1 MNIDFTQEQLLAF
14 YRSTS
19 NDGRKAIKEA
29 LGEKFSGT
37 IPVTERVKTYDD
49 AVKELGEDHPFVV
62 AANSAVWRYP
72 EDYNQDIV
80 AYLKLR
86 VVVAALNDGWNP
98 EFTEDERR
106 WFPWYRLYTKEE
118 IDNLSEEDKEQVL
131 LWGGGAGDGSRC
143 GLASAH
149 SDNAWSFSDASIGSR
164 LALKSEELAD
174 YAGKQFIELFAP
186 FCFRPKPAENK

>member
-131 LWGGGAGDGSRC
+131 LWGGYASYGSRC
-143 GLASAH
+143 GLAYAS
-149 SDNAWSFSDASIGSR
+149 SNLAWSLSPAAFGSR
-164 LALKSEELAD
+164 LALKSKELAD

>member
-1 MNIDFTQEQLLAF
+1 MKIDFTLEQLLVF

-19 NDGRKAIKEA
+19 NDGRKAVKEA
-29 LGEKFSGT
+29 LGEKFSET

-49 AVKELGEDHPFVV
+49 AVNELGEEHPFVV
-62 AANSAVWRYP
+62 AANSAAWRYP
-72 EDYNQDIV
+72 EECNQDIV

-86 VVVAALNDGWNP
+86 VVVAALNDGWKP

-131 LWGGGAGDGSRC
+131 LWGGPADDGSHC
-143 GLASAH
+143 GLACADSG
-149 SDNAWSFSDASIGSR
+149 DAWSNSYSSVGSR

-174 YAGKQFIELFAP
+174 YAGNQFIELFAP
-186 FCFRPKPAENK
+186 FCFRPKPAENE

>member
-1 MNIDFTQEQLLAF
+1 MNIDFTPEQLLAF

-19 NDGRKAIKEA
+19 NDGRKVIKEA
-29 LGEKFSGT
+29 LGEKFSET

-72 EDYNQDIV
+72 EEDNQDIV

-86 VVVAALNDGWNP
+86 VVVAALNDGWKP
-98 EFTEDERR
+98 EFTDDERR
-106 WFPWYRLYTKEE
+106 WPPWYRLYTKEE

-131 LWGGGAGDGSRC
+131 LWGGSANPGSRC
-143 GLASAH
+143 GLASAG
-149 SDNAWSFSDASIGSR
+149 STLAWSHSNATFGSR

-186 FCFRPKPAENK
+186 FCFRPKPAENE

>member
-131 LWGGGAGDGSRC
+131 LWGGYAVNGSPC
-143 GLASAH
+143 GLASAA
-149 SDNAWSFSDASIGSR
+149 SSYAWSGSSAALGSR
-164 LALKSEELAD
+164 LALKSKELAD

>member
-1 MNIDFTQEQLLAF
+1 MKIDFTLEQLLVF

-19 NDGRKAIKEA
+19 NDGRKAVKEA
-29 LGEKFSGT
+29 LGEKFSET

-49 AVKELGEDHPFVV
+49 AVNELGEEHPFVV
-62 AANSAVWRYP
+62 AANSAAWRYP
-72 EDYNQDIV
+72 EECNQDIV

-86 VVVAALNDGWNP
+86 VVVAALNDGWKP

-131 LWGGGAGDGSRC
+131 LWGGHAAYGSRC
-143 GLASAH
+143 GLACACSG
-149 SDNAWSFSDASIGSR
+149 DAWSGSNSGVGSR

-174 YAGKQFIELFAP
+174 YAGNQFIELFAP
-186 FCFRPKPAENK
+186 FCFRPKPAENE

>member
-131 LWGGGAGDGSRC
+131 LWGGSANYGSQC
-143 GLASAH
+143 GLACAS
-149 SDNAWSFSDASIGSR
+149 SNDAWSNSIADIGSR

>member
-1 MNIDFTQEQLLAF
+1 MNIDFTPEQLLAF

-49 AVKELGEDHPFVV
+49 AVNELGEDHPFVV

-131 LWGGGAGDGSRC
+131 LWGGYAGSGSRC
-143 GLASAH
+143 GLASAN
-149 SDNAWSFSDASIGSR
+149 SNDAWSYSSAVIGSR
-164 LALKSEELAD
+164 LSLKSKELAD
-174 YAGKQFIELFAP
+174 YAGKQFIELFAS

>member
-1 MNIDFTQEQLLAF
+1 MNIDFTPEQLLAF

-49 AVKELGEDHPFVV
+49 AVNELGEDHPFVV

-72 EDYNQDIV
+72 EDNNQDIV

-131 LWGGGAGDGSRC
+131 LWGGHAGNGSRC
-143 GLASAH
+143 GLAYAVSL
-149 SDNAWSFSDASIGSR
+149 NAWSASDADFGSR
-164 LALKSEELAD
+164 LSLKSKELAD
-174 YAGKQFIELFAP
+174 YAGKRFIELFAS

>member
-131 LWGGGAGDGSRC
+131 LWGGNASYGSQC
-143 GLASAH
+143 GLVFAV
-149 SDNAWSFSDASIGSR
+149 SDNAWSASFASIGSR
-164 LALKSEELAD
+164 LALKSKELAD

>member
-131 LWGGGAGDGSRC
+131 LWGGYAGGGSRC
-143 GLASAH
+143 GLACASPG
-149 SDNAWSFSDASIGSR
+149 NAWSYSYATGGSR
-164 LALKSEELAD
+164 LALKSKELAD

>member
-1 MNIDFTQEQLLAF
+1 MNIDFTPEQLLAF

-49 AVKELGEDHPFVV
+49 AVNELGEDHPFVV

-131 LWGGGAGDGSRC
+131 LWGGSADCGSRC
-143 GLASAH
+143 GLAYAYSGY
-149 SDNAWSFSDASIGSR
+149 AWSGSYASLGSR
-164 LALKSEELAD
+164 LSLKSKELAD
-174 YAGKQFIELFAP
+174 YAGKQFIELFAS

>member
-1 MNIDFTQEQLLAF
+1 MYIDFTPEQLLAF

-19 NDGRKAIKEA
+19 NDGRKVIKEA
-29 LGEKFSGT
+29 LGEKFSET

-72 EDYNQDIV
+72 EEDNQDIV

-86 VVVAALNDGWNP
+86 VVVAALNDGWKP
-98 EFTEDERR
+98 EFTDYERR
-106 WFPWYRLYTKEE
+106 WSPWYRLYTKEE

-131 LWGGGAGDGSRC
+131 LWGGFASGGSLC
-143 GLASAH
+143 GLAYAVSI
-149 SDNAWSFSDASIGSR
+149 NAWSCSDACVGSR

-186 FCFRPKPAENK
+186 FCFRPKPAENE

>member
-1 MNIDFTQEQLLAF
+1 MKIDFTLEQLLVF

-19 NDGRKAIKEA
+19 NDGRKAVKEA
-29 LGEKFSGT
+29 LGEKFSET

-49 AVKELGEDHPFVV
+49 AVNELGEEHPFVV
-62 AANSAVWRYP
+62 AANSAAWRYP
-72 EDYNQDIV
+72 EECDQDIV

-86 VVVAALNDGWNP
+86 VGVAALNDGWKP
-98 EFTEDERR
+98 EFTEDECR

-131 LWGGGAGDGSRC
+131 LWGGCAAYGSLC
-143 GLASAH
+143 GLAYAS
-149 SDNAWSFSDASIGSR
+149 SPYAWSHSLAIIGSR

-186 FCFRPKPAENK
+186 FCFRPKPAENE

>member
-1 MNIDFTQEQLLAF
+1 MNIDFTPEQLLAF

-19 NDGRKAIKEA
+19 NDGRKVIKEA
-29 LGEKFSGT
+29 LGEKFSET

-72 EDYNQDIV
+72 EEDNQDIV

-86 VVVAALNDGWNP
+86 VVVAALNDGWKP
-98 EFTEDERR
+98 EFTDYERR
-106 WFPWYRLYTKEE
+106 WSPWYRLYTKEE

-131 LWGGGAGDGSRC
+131 LWGGSASDGSRC
-143 GLASAH
+143 GLACAASA
-149 SDNAWSFSDASIGSR
+149 SAWSLSPAYVGSR

-186 FCFRPKPAENK
+186 FCFRPKPAENE

>member
-131 LWGGGAGDGSRC
+131 LWGGYASNGSQC
-143 GLASAH
+143 GLAFAY
-149 SDNAWSFSDASIGSR
+149 SDYAWSDSYAHFGSR
-164 LALKSEELAD
+164 LALKSKELAD

>member
-49 AVKELGEDHPFVV
+49 AVKELGENHPFVV

-131 LWGGGAGDGSRC
+131 LWGGSADYGSHC
-143 GLASAH
+143 GLASA
-149 SDNAWSFSDASIGSR
+149 SSRYAWSGSPAYVGSR
-164 LALKSEELAD
+164 LALKSKELAD

>member
-1 MNIDFTQEQLLAF
+1 MNIDFTPEQLLAF

-49 AVKELGEDHPFVV
+49 AVNELGEDHPFVV

-72 EDYNQDIV
+72 EEDSQDIV

-86 VVVAALNDGWNP
+86 VVVAALNDGWKP

-106 WFPWYRLYTKEE
+106 WFPWYSLYTKEE
-118 IDNLSEEDKEQVL
+118 IDNLSEEAKEKVL
-131 LWGGGAGDGSRC
+131 LWGGSALGGSPC
-143 GLASAH
+143 GLAYAGSGF
-149 SDNAWSFSDASIGSR
+149 AWSFSHAAVGSR

>member
-131 LWGGGAGDGSRC
+131 LWGGYALYGSLC
-143 GLASAH
+143 GLACAPSY
-149 SDNAWSFSDASIGSR
+149 AWSYSLASLGSR
-164 LALKSEELAD
+164 LALKSKELAD

>member
-1 MNIDFTQEQLLAF
+1 MNIDFTPEQLLAF

-19 NDGRKAIKEA
+19 NDGRKVIKEA
-29 LGEKFSGT
+29 LGEKFSET

-72 EDYNQDIV
+72 EEDNQDIV

-86 VVVAALNDGWNP
+86 VVVAALNDGWKP
-98 EFTEDERR
+98 EFTDDERR
-106 WFPWYRLYTKEE
+106 WSPWYRLYTKEE

-131 LWGGGAGDGSRC
+131 LWGGSASDGSLC
-143 GLASAH
+143 GLAFADSGY
-149 SDNAWSFSDASIGSR
+149 AWSCSDASFGSR

-186 FCFRPKPAENK
+186 FCFRPKPAENE

>member
-1 MNIDFTQEQLLAF
+1 MKIDFTLEQLLVF

-19 NDGRKAIKEA
+19 NDGRKAVKEA
-29 LGEKFSGT
+29 LGEKFSET

-49 AVKELGEDHPFVV
+49 AVNELGEEHPFVV
-62 AANSAVWRYP
+62 AANSAAWRYP
-72 EDYNQDIV
+72 EECNQDIV

-86 VVVAALNDGWNP
+86 VVVAALNDGWKP
-98 EFTEDERR
+98 EFTEDECS

-131 LWGGGAGDGSRC
+131 LWGGGANYGSRC
-143 GLASAH
+143 GLASAD
-149 SDNAWSFSDASIGSR
+149 SATAWSYSNASVGSR

-186 FCFRPKPAENK
+186 FCFRPKPAENE

>member
-1 MNIDFTQEQLLAF
+1 MNIDFTSEQLLAF

-29 LGEKFSGT
+29 LGEKFSET

-49 AVKELGEDHPFVV
+49 AVKELGEDHPFV
-62 AANSAVWRYP
+62 ASANSADWRYP
-72 EDYNQDIV
+72 EEYNLDIV

-86 VVVAALNDGWNP
+86 VVVAALNDGWKP

-106 WFPWYRLYTKEE
+106 WYPWYRLYTKEE

-131 LWGGGAGDGSRC
+131 LWGGYAACGSRC
-143 GLASAH
+143 GLAYADSY
-149 SDNAWSFSDASIGSR
+149 NAWSYSDAYVGSR

>member
-1 MNIDFTQEQLLAF
+1 M
-14 YRSTS
+14 
-19 NDGRKAIKEA
+19 
-29 LGEKFSGT
+29 
-37 IPVTERVKTYDD
+37 
-49 AVKELGEDHPFVV
+49 
-62 AANSAVWRYP
+62 
-72 EDYNQDIV
+72 
-80 AYLKLR
+80 
-86 VVVAALNDGWNP
+86 NDGWNP

-131 LWGGGAGDGSRC
+131 LWGGSADYGSLC
-143 GLASAH
+143 GLAVALSG
-149 SDNAWSFSDASIGSR
+149 NAWSLSYANFGSR

>member
-1 MNIDFTQEQLLAF
+1 MYIDFTPEQLLAF

-19 NDGRKAIKEA
+19 NDGRKVIKEA
-29 LGEKFSGT
+29 LGEKFSET

-72 EDYNQDIV
+72 EEDNQDIV

-86 VVVAALNDGWNP
+86 VVVAALNDGWKP
-98 EFTEDERR
+98 EFTDYERR
-106 WFPWYRLYTKEE
+106 WSPWYRLYTKEE

-131 LWGGGAGDGSRC
+131 LRGGSADPGSPC
-143 GLASAH
+143 GLAFAT
-149 SDNAWSFSDASIGSR
+149 SDCAWSHSNAVFGSR

-186 FCFRPKPAENK
+186 FCFRPKPAENE

>member
-131 LWGGGAGDGSRC
+131 LWGGSANLGSLC
-143 GLASAH
+143 GLASAY
-149 SDNAWSFSDASIGSR
+149 SSSAWSISPATIGSR
-164 LALKSEELAD
+164 LALKSKELAD

>member
-1 MNIDFTQEQLLAF
+1 MNIDFTPEQLLAF

-49 AVKELGEDHPFVV
+49 AVNELGEDHPFVV

-131 LWGGGAGDGSRC
+131 LWGGYADSGSRC
-143 GLASAH
+143 GLASAN
-149 SDNAWSFSDASIGSR
+149 SNDAWSYSSAVIGSR
-164 LALKSEELAD
+164 LSLKSKELAD
-174 YAGKQFIELFAP
+174 YAGKQFIELFAS

>member
-131 LWGGGAGDGSRC
+131 LWGGHAHHGSRC

-149 SDNAWSFSDASIGSR
+149 SSDAWSSSDAYVGSR
-164 LALKSEELAD
+164 LALKSKELAD

>member
-131 LWGGGAGDGSRC
+131 LWGGCAAYGSRC
-143 GLASAH
+143 GLACANSRY
-149 SDNAWSFSDASIGSR
+149 AWSGSHAIFGSR
-164 LALKSEELAD
+164 LALKSKELAD

>member
-86 VVVAALNDGWNP
+86 VVVVALNDGWNP

-106 WFPWYRLYTKEE
+106 WYPWYRLYTKEE
-118 IDNLSEEDKEQVL
+118 IENLSEEDKSQVL
-131 LWGGGAGDGSRC
+131 LWGGGAGYGSRC
-143 GLASAH
+143 GLAFAISY
-149 SDNAWSFSDASIGSR
+149 NAWSYSDAAIGSR

-174 YAGKQFIELFAP
+174 YAGKQFIELFAS

>member
-131 LWGGGAGDGSRC
+131 LWGGYAVYGSRC
-143 GLASAH
+143 GLACAGSA
-149 SDNAWSFSDASIGSR
+149 DAWSDSYADFGSR
-164 LALKSEELAD
+164 LALKSKELAD

>member
-131 LWGGGAGDGSRC
+131 LWGGHADYGTRC
-143 GLASAH
+143 GLASAY
-149 SDNAWSFSDASIGSR
+149 STYAWSYSAANVGSR
-164 LALKSEELAD
+164 LALKSKELAD